1 MSGWFSSRK
10 DKQFD
15 MEHTL
20 TAADHAGAY
29 QIGTPHVLSTAPLI
43 GSLEIFKDAGI
54 ERLREK
60 SLHITRY
67 MLNLI
72 GHELKDFEFTIGNPL
87 EDENEASTFI

>member
-43 GSLEIFKDAGI
+43 VHLKFSKMLVLNVYV
-54 ERLREK
+54 RNLY
-60 SLHITRY
+60 ITRY

-72 GHELKDFEFTIGNPL
+72 DMN
-87 EDENEASTFI
+87 